1 MKAIT
6 VREAKSRLTGLIQ
19 EIEKRQPV
27 RLTHYGKPVAVLIS
41 NEEFER
47 MKTSHEPRPD
57 FMRLLTPF
65 IELPRNAN
73 CCSGLCSFRPSQYNL
88 VVLVETYRCL
98 NIAKTNSTPTMRRYT
113 R

>member
-65 IELPRNAN
+65 IELPGTQTVAAGYAASDPPNTTSLFLSKRTVA
-73 CCSGLCSFRPSQYNL
+73 
-88 VVLVETYRCL
+88 
-98 NIAKTNSTPTMRRYT
+98 
-113 R
+113 

>member
-47 MKTSHEPRPD
+47 MKTLHEPRPD
-57 FMRLLTPF
+57 FMRFLQKWRREMVAKGIPF
-65 IELPRNAN
+65 LSDQEQAAI
-73 CCSGLCSFRPSQYNL
+73 
-88 VVLVETYRCL
+88 
-98 NIAKTNSTPTMRRYT
+98 
-113 R
+113 